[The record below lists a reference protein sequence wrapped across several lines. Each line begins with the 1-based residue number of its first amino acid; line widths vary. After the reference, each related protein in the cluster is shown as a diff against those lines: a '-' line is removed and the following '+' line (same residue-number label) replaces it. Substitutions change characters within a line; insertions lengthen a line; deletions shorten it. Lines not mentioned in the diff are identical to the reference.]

1 MTSKLFFGLI
11 ILLFSVVA
19 SAQPER
25 KDKAAVTFEE
35 IYDEPYS
42 VQKFFIG
49 IQPIYGEVF
58 ATNVTAGFGAEASYY
73 YKDKMDFKA
82 HFRKSYGA
90 SFYDFERQTALNNSN
105 VQNAPEIF
113 NYFELGATYHIKDF
127 EGSGKTKM
135 VLYKNSYK
143 GNRWASRVPLH
154 AEVPCKVR
162 KIYGVRLGG
171 LLWNSTTDLNRALKV
186 QGLTN
191 TDLVNSAGIGL
202 PISYVDPTSG
212 KAKDVNVFGNIY
224 STAAY
229 LGGSMSWFRNVA
241 VSFDKYE
248 EGLDDGMIT
257 VFFDILYAPQLKID
271 PIRYIDTTTG
281 IEDSYSASAIKTSPL
296 GFRVGVDGKYNRQL
310 GWSYGGE
317 VGYRPSISGRSFYAM
332 VKIAF
337 PLFGTSLDY
346 KVESFGK

>member
-1 MTSKLFFGLI
+1 MDGKLFFGLI
-11 ILLFSVVA
+11 LCFLTFAVT
-19 SAQPER
+19 AQPER

-35 IYDEPYS
+35 IYDEPYT
-42 VQKFFIG
+42 VHKFFIG

-58 ATNVTAGFGAEASYY
+58 ATNVTAGFGGEASYY

-105 VQNAPEIF
+105 VQNTPEIF
-113 NYFELGATYHIKDF
+113 NYYELGGTYHIKDF

-162 KIYGVRLGG
+162 KIYGIRAGG
-171 LLWNSTTDLNRALKV
+171 ILWNSTTNLNRALKA
-186 QGLTN
+186 QNLTN
-191 TDLVNSAGIGL
+191 ADLINSAGVGL
-202 PISYVDPTSG
+202 PITYTDPISG
-212 KAKDVNVFGNIY
+212 KTKDFNVFGNMY

-229 LGGSMSWFRNVA
+229 LGGSMSWIRNVA

-248 EGLDDGMIT
+248 EGLDDGMLT
-257 VFFDILYAPQLKID
+257 VFFDVIYAPQMKID
-271 PIRYIDTTTG
+271 PIQYKD
-281 IEDSYSASAIKTSPL
+281 EAYSPEAVKLSPL

-317 VGYRPSISGRSFYAM
+317 VGFRPSITGRTFYAM

-337 PLFGTSLDY
+337 PLFGTNLDY

>member
-1 MTSKLFFGLI
+1 MNGKQFFGLI
-11 ILLFSVVA
+11 ILLFSFGA
-19 SAQPER
+19 WAQPER

-42 VQKFFIG
+42 VHKFFVG

-90 SFYDFERQTALNNSN
+90 SFYDLERQNAVNNSD
-105 VQNAPEIF
+105 VQNSPEIF
-113 NYFELGATYHIKDF
+113 NYYELGATYHIKDF
-127 EGSGKTKM
+127 ERTGKTKM

-162 KIYGVRLGG
+162 KIYGVRAGG
-171 LLWNSTTDLNRALKV
+171 ILWNSTTNINRALKA
-186 QGLTN
+186 QNLTN
-191 TDLVNSAGIGL
+191 ADLVSSAGVGL
-202 PISYVDPTSG
+202 PVSVVDPSSG
-212 KAKDVNVFGNIY
+212 KPKDLNVFGNIY
-224 STAAY
+224 STSAY
-229 LGGSMSWFRNVA
+229 LGGSMSWIRNVA

-248 EGLDDGMIT
+248 EGLDDGMLT
-257 VFFDILYAPQLKID
+257 VFVDVLYAPHLQID
-271 PIRYIDTTTG
+271 PIKYKD
-281 IEDSYSASAIKTSPL
+281 EVYSPDAIKFSPL
-296 GFRVGVDGKYNRQL
+296 GFRVGIDGKYNRQL

-337 PLFGTSLDY
+337 PLFGTNLDY